1 MGKILWL
8 DLETTGTDAFRNDII
23 QIGYIVE
30 IDGELMEQSE
40 ILMAPTPDP
49 PISMDAL
56 KVNKFSAKEISE
68 FQSQP
73 EGLFKL
79 ETAFQRHIDRFDPRD
94 KFILAGYNVGFDDKF
109 LRAMFKKLGN
119 NFYGSYI
126 LWAKL
131 DVQSFLAKYLLE
143 TDIVL
148 ENHKLET
155 VCNHFN
161 IDLSAHDALEDI
173 KATRKLYQTL
183 LQEITYEQ
191 E

>member
-8 DLETTGTDAFRNDII
+8 DTETSGVDAFRNDII

-40 ILMAPTPDP
+40 ILMAPTPNSP
-49 PISMDAL
+49 VSVEAL
-56 KVNKFSAKEISE
+56 KVNKFTTKEISE
-68 FQSQP
+68 FQSQQ
-73 EGLFKL
+73 EGLFKF
-79 ETAFQRHIDRFDPRD
+79 ETALQRHINRFDSRD
-94 KFILAGYNVGFDDKF
+94 KLVLAGYNVGFDDKF

-119 NFYGSYI
+119 NYYGSYI

-131 DVQSFLAKYLLE
+131 DVQSFVAKYIIE
-143 TDIVL
+143 TDTIL
-148 ENHKLET
+148 ENYKLAT
-155 VCNHFN
+155 VCAHFN
-161 IDLSAHDALEDI
+161 IDLDAHDALEDI

-183 LQEITYEQ
+183 QQEITYER